1 MSQMSVE
8 QRPFCR
14 RSLAQKGARHE
25 SEFHFFYGHGPKAGD
40 YAMLSNFFELK
51 EPFQD
56 GEGNLFLT
64 SEHYMMY
71 AKAILFKDLEMSQ
84 LILDCASPL
93 EAKALGRKVRGFD
106 KDVWA
111 ANCLHIVAN
120 GCELKFSQSKECKAV
135 LLGTGDK
142 MLVESAPR
150 DRIWGIGMGKSNP
163 KRLDPNCW
171 NGENLLG
178 EALMIARERLIAASK
193 NS

>member
-1 MSQMSVE
+1 MSME

-14 RSLAQKGARHE
+14 RSLAQKGARPD
-25 SEFHFFYGHGPKAGD
+25 SDYLFFYGHGPKAGD

-64 SEHYMMY
+64 SEHYMMHS
-71 AKAILFKDLEMSQ
+71 KAILFKDLKMSK

-93 EAKALGRKVRGFD
+93 EAKALGRKVGGFD

-111 ANCLHIVAN
+111 AHCLYIVAD
-120 GCELKFSQSKECKAV
+120 GCELKFSQSEECKEV
-135 LLGTGDK
+135 LLGTGNK
-142 MLVESAPR
+142 ILVESAPR

-171 NGENLLG
+171 RGESLLG
-178 EALMIARERLIAASK
+178 EALMIARERLRSATS
-193 NS
+193 SS